1 MEGFF
6 MSASV
11 SNSRHPSSRNFSLIR
26 DSMLQ
31 SDKLPLAEV
40 IDSDQWQEIFDAHEI
55 DFGVDEDSIYTPAI
69 TLWALISQT
78 FFKGEMRSCKA
89 AVGRVA
95 GLWAT
100 LGKTVCSTNTGAY
113 CRARAK
119 ISWQAI
125 RDICQQVA
133 QSTEATFDVQ
143 GFDPE
148 VKQHPVVAKAQSVPV
163 AGRILLLDGFT
174 VTAADTAENQ
184 EVFPQNPAQKEGLGF
199 PIIRGVSLISM
210 VTGMLVDLMLGPY
223 SGKQSGE
230 TALLWRML
238 DQLQPGDTLVADCYL
253 CTYWIVAACK
263 ARQVNIVMKNHD
275 KRPDE
280 PADATRIDKHQRR
293 TIWLRPPRPDWMSEE
308 EYAACPEQVEIRLVD
323 VTIEQPGF
331 RSRKYTI
338 ATTILDTKV
347 YSRDWITIV
356 YRSRW
361 IVELDIRS
369 IKCSLGMDIVRAKT
383 PAMVQAEI
391 WSCLLA
397 YNLIRMKMLQSCAA
411 NGRMP
416 RTLSFTTTM
425 QLLGSNWLLAS
436 VMLTDQ
442 LIEMG
447 QQVSSSE
454 LLGNR
459 PDRVEP
465 RANKRRPKI
474 IALLTKPRHTAKNEL
489 LTAA

>member
-1 MEGFF
+1 

-199 PIIRGVSLISM
+199 PIIRGVSL

-356 YRSRW
+356 Y
-361 IVELDIRS
+361 L
-369 IKCSLGMDIVRAKT
+369 SLIH
-383 PAMVQAEI
+383 I
-391 WSCLLA
+391 
-397 YNLIRMKMLQSCAA
+397 
-411 NGRMP
+411 
-416 RTLSFTTTM
+416 
-425 QLLGSNWLLAS
+425 
-436 VMLTDQ
+436 
-442 LIEMG
+442 
-447 QQVSSSE
+447 
-454 LLGNR
+454 
-459 PDRVEP
+459 
-465 RANKRRPKI
+465 
-474 IALLTKPRHTAKNEL
+474 
-489 LTAA
+489 